1 MPRQSDIPIA
11 FISAIKQD
19 HKRGRVVS
27 TQDFVTELA
36 KLNHNWSLKQANEW
50 IKYYQGSFR
59 DYTDH
64 EGEDK
69 VYFLMN
75 MGYVR

>member
-1 MPRQSDIPIA
+1 MPRRSDIIIA
-11 FISAIKQD
+11 FKCAIKFD
-19 HKRGRVVS
+19 PERGQIIS
-27 TQDFVTELA
+27 TRDFVSELN
-36 KLNHNWSLKQANEW
+36 KLNHFWSLRQANEW
-50 IKYYQGSFR
+50 ITYYRGSFR

-69 VYFLMN
+69 DYFLMN